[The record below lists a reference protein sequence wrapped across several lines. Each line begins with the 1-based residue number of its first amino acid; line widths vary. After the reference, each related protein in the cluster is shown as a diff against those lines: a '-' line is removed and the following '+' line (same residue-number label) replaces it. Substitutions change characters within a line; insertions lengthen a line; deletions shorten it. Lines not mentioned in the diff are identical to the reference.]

1 MTQELVLWV
10 LIAGL
15 IGLLWVLTC
24 SILTKDRPARQPS
37 TDRTHDRDTDQA
49 VSHNPIKQRV
59 AA

>member
-15 IGLLWVLTC
+15 IGLLWVWTC
-24 SILTKDRPARQPS
+24 SILTKDRRRHLSDDSIKPQ
-37 TDRTHDRDTDQA
+37 DNDQ
-49 VSHNPIKQRV
+49 VHSQRKHTV